1 MNGQTGKDVATRK
14 EIADRVIAKWQA
26 RGIAIDH
33 TAEFQALL
41 RLWIAGDI
49 SIDDIRR
56 RHLKMLRERARTAKR
71 N

>member
-1 MNGQTGKDVATRK
+1 MATRK
-14 EIADRVIAKWQA
+14 EIAERVIAKWQA

-33 TAEFQALL
+33 AGEFQALL

-56 RHLKMLRERARTAKR
+56 RYLKLLRERYRTAKR